1 MMRPNLHFH
10 RSSNVLLM
18 VACLSQCLSQL
29 SANERP
35 WEDPSV
41 FEVNTLPP
49 GSPIASPIVME
60 DGKVL
65 ANVTST
71 HRVEVL
77 NGSWKFHLAPT
88 PDDAPRNFESPEY
101 DDDAWP
107 TIRVPSSWQT
117 QGFGTPIYTNHG
129 KPWSKKP
136 TPPTIL
142 NEASPYGNPTGC
154 YRTTF
159 EIPDDW
165 LERRIILHFAGA
177 NSAMYVWLNGKFL
190 GYSED
195 GFLPAEFDVTGH
207 AEKGSNQLAVKV
219 LRWCDGSY
227 LETWDTWRL
236 SGIFRDVYL
245 YETPKTHIRD
255 YEIRA
260 DLSENLKVGS
270 LGINAWIQNTT
281 NRAERELLIRYQLL
295 DGKAV
300 IAEGVKELGSLSGGK
315 EKQIGF
321 NQHVNAPKTWSAEN
335 PALYTVR
342 LELLHKSKVIERLER
357 RTGFRRVERSGNQM
371 LVNGQPIT
379 IKGVNRVEFDPDY
392 GRHVPYEV
400 LLKDLHLMKQHNVNT
415 IRLAIAPHHPA
426 LFDLCD
432 TLGLYLIN
440 EVNNETNSKQVSDGP
455 EWTAMF
461 LDRTRRLVERDK
473 NHPSIIIW
481 SLGNESSMG
490 RNLRAQA
497 DWIRER
503 DTSGRLVQYTRNGH
517 QYEFLDTF
525 SQTYP
530 SLRPNTGRRYT
541 LKEMHNDLQPVILN
555 EYAHSMGNATG
566 NMKEYMA
573 LFEND
578 SLPGIQGGCIWD
590 FIDQGLRVALP
601 DGSSYFDYG
610 ATFGKT
616 YDANFCINGIVFPD
630 RRPQPALQEVKS
642 AYQPLRVRILD
653 ASKPQISL
661 KNLNFFEPIESNT
674 YVLNWSIMRDGHAVE
689 TGSLD
694 SFAIPPR
701 KEVSFELPTSM
712 PDDSQTGEWT
722 FNTSLALQHGTP
734 WAEPGHVVAH
744 SQAVIQS
751 NRRCPLLV
759 RRDEGTITHKAVDD
773 NLLIESP
780 KSSWML
786 NKSSGRL
793 MSWKLNSGAHELFAD
808 QEGPRF
814 TAWRAPIDN
823 DTGWSNK
830 KRYEGVWFN
839 QCALGHLSHKTEGIT
854 IDQLS
859 PGHLR
864 VSVASGYHDGL
875 NEEPVFKVHYHYN
888 FMADGSLLLG
898 QEVDVLYDFQGMDLP
913 RLGVTMTLPD
923 EFNTASWYGRG
934 PHENYTDRHLSTPL
948 GRYTKDVNSMYVPY
962 VKPQANGNRFDV
974 RELSIRNQEGLGL
987 LVRCAMPSEKELKR
1001 VVFPENSE
1009 LANLSGGR
1017 FEFTALPYSESQL
1030 EAASVTHDLK
1040 PTGRTYLTLDIA
1052 HAGVGNLPNQ
1062 RLDEYRVHPKD
1073 VTYALVIEPLN
1084 HNH

>member
-1 MMRPNLHFH
+1 MSLKLHFH
-10 RSSNVLLM
+10 RSSKALL
-18 VACLSQCLSQL
+18 VIACASQCLSQL
-29 SANERP
+29 SAADRP

-49 GSPIASPIVME
+49 SSPIASPIVMK
-60 DGKVL
+60 DGKLV
-65 ANVTST
+65 ANPTST
-71 HRVEVL
+71 HRVQIL
-77 NGSWKFHLAPT
+77 NGGWKFHLAPR
-88 PDDAPRNFESPEY
+88 PAAAPENFELPEY
-101 DDDAWP
+101 DDGAWP

-117 QGFGTPIYTNHG
+117 QGFGLPIYTNHG

-136 TPPTIL
+136 SPPTVL
-142 NEASPYGNPTGC
+142 NEASAYGNPTGC
-154 YRTTF
+154 YRTSF
-159 EIPDDW
+159 QLSDDW
-165 LERRIILHFAGA
+165 LGRRIILHFAGA
-177 NSAMYVWLNGKFL
+177 NSAIYVWLNGQFL

-195 GFLPAEFDVTGH
+195 GFLPAEFDITEH
-207 AEKGSNQLAVKV
+207 AKKGSNQLSVKV

-260 DLSENLKVGS
+260 DLSETLKVGS
-270 LGINAWIQNTT
+270 LGINAWVQNTT
-281 NRAERELLIRYQLL
+281 QHAERECLLRYQLL
-295 DGKAV
+295 DGPAV
-300 IAEGVKELGSLSGGK
+300 IAEGVRELGLIPAGE
-315 EKQIGF
+315 EKQVAF
-321 NQHVNAPKTWSAEN
+321 SQRVNAPKLWSAEN

-342 LELLHKSKVIERLER
+342 LELLHKNEVIESLER
-357 RTGFRRVERSGNQM
+357 KTGFRRVERSGNQM

-400 LLKDLHLMKQHNVNT
+400 LVQDLHLMKQHNVNT

-426 LFDLCD
+426 LFELCD

-440 EVNNETNSKQVSDGP
+440 EVNNETNSKKISDGP
-455 EWTAMF
+455 DWTAMF

-481 SLGNESSMG
+481 SLGNESAMG
-490 RNLRAQA
+490 RNMRAQA

-503 DTSGRLVQYTRNGH
+503 DPSGRLIQYTRNGH
-517 QYEFLDTF
+517 QYPFLDTY

-541 LKEMHNDLQPVILN
+541 LREMHNDQQPVILN

-573 LFEND
+573 LFENE

-590 FIDQGLRVALP
+590 FIDQGLRVNLP

-630 RRPQPALQEVKS
+630 RSPQPALQEVKS
-642 AYQPLRVRILD
+642 AYQPLRVRMAD
-653 ASKPQISL
+653 VSKPQISL
-661 KNLNFFEPIESNT
+661 MNRHFFEPIESIT
-674 YVLNWSIMRDGHAVE
+674 YALNWSVTHDGHEVE
-689 TGSLD
+689 SGRLD
-694 SFAIPPR
+694 SFSIPPR
-701 KEVSFELPTSM
+701 QEASFELPATI
-712 PDDSQTGEWT
+712 PGDNQLGEWAL
-722 FNTSLALQHGTP
+722 NTRLVLQQPTP
-734 WAEPGHVVAH
+734 WAEAGHVVSH
-744 SQAVIQS
+744 SQTVIKS
-751 NRRCPLLV
+751 DRSCPLRV
-759 RRDEGTITHKAVDD
+759 RRDEGTVAYKEVEG
-773 NLLIESP
+773 NLWIESP
-780 KSSWML
+780 KSSWVFD
-786 NKSSGRL
+786 KSSGRL
-793 MSWKLNSGAHELFAD
+793 TSWKLNDGKCELLAD

-830 KRYEGVWFN
+830 KRYEEAWFK
-839 QCALGHLSHKTEGIT
+839 QCALGRLSHRSEGLKIEH
-854 IDQLS
+854 IA

-864 VSVASGYHDGL
+864 LSVAAQYHDSI
-875 NEEPVFKVHYHYN
+875 NQKPIFKVHYHYN

-898 QEVDVLYDFQGMDLP
+898 QNVGVLYDFKGLDLP
-913 RLGVTMTLPD
+913 RIGVTMTLPD
-923 EFNTASWYGRG
+923 EFSTASWYGRG
-934 PHENYTDRHLSTPL
+934 PHENYTDRHLSAPL
-948 GRYTKDVNSMYVPY
+948 GRYTKEVDAMYVPY

-974 RELSIRNQEGLGL
+974 RELSIRNQDGLGL
-987 LVRCAMPSEKELKR
+987 LVRCAMPSEKDLKR
-1001 VVFPENSE
+1001 FVFPENAE
-1009 LANLSGGR
+1009 LANPTGGR
-1017 FEFTALPYSESQL
+1017 FEFTALPYSEGQL
-1030 EAASVTHDLK
+1030 ESASVTHELR
-1040 PTGRTYLTLDIA
+1040 PTGRTFLTLDIA

-1062 RLDEYRVHPKD
+1062 RLDEYKVHPKD
-1073 VTYALVIEPLN
+1073 VTYALVLEPLN
-1084 HNH
+1084 PDR